1 MNQMKH
7 ILVTNH
13 AAELLAKVESALR
26 DEYEISI
33 LEKEEV
39 EDYVQEEKPDLIL
52 FTIPTDARESMNT
65 LDEIGKRPEFA
76 GTPVVFFAGHEN
88 AWLEQQSIGK
98 GVQDYLLSSM
108 SKELFLHRI
117 SACLELHEL
126 RSQKPYMDKYQDAIS
141 YSFAELVDFRDETT
155 GGHLKNTQRYFY
167 ILWLAAMRSELFQ
180 SVISSEDTKD
190 ILRSVMLH
198 DIGKIGIN
206 DEVLRK
212 SSSLDRK
219 EFEYMKTHTILGK
232 QAFDR
237 IIKETG
243 GTRWLYLARDMA
255 YSHHE
260 RWDGTGYPEG
270 IRGKD
275 IPLYARMLAIADVYD
290 ALTSDRS
297 YKEAFSHQKAMDIIL
312 EEKGRIFDPDMVDLF
327 MSVNEQFEDALN
339 KKQERE

>member
-1 MNQMKH
+1 MKH

-13 AAELLAKVESALR
+13 DAELLVSVVSALQ
-26 DEYEISI
+26 DEYQISI
-33 LEKEEV
+33 FQKEELQ
-39 EDYVQEEKPDLIL
+39 DYVQEEQPDLIL
-52 FTIPTDARESMNT
+52 VTIPIDACESMNT

-88 AWLEQQSIGK
+88 AWLEQQAIEK
-98 GVQDYLLSSM
+98 GVQDYLFSSM
-108 SKELFLHRI
+108 SKELLLHRI
-117 SACLELHEL
+117 STCLELYEL
-126 RSQKPYMDKYQDAIS
+126 RRQKPYMDKYQDAIS

-167 ILWLAAMRSELFQ
+167 ILWQEAMKSDRYKG
-180 SVISSEDTKD
+180 VILSEDTRD

-270 IRGKD
+270 ISGTD

-297 YKEAFSHQKAMDIIL
+297 YKEAFSHQKATDIIL
-312 EEKGRIFDPDMVDLF
+312 EEKGRIFDPDMVELF
-327 MSVNEQFEDALN
+327 MSVNGQFEDALN
-339 KKQERE
+339 KKQEKE

>member
-1 MNQMKH
+1 MNQRKH

-13 AAELLAKVESALR
+13 SAELLATAVSALQ
-26 DEYEISI
+26 DEYEMFI
-33 LEKEEV
+33 LKKEEL
-39 EDYVQEEKPDLIL
+39 EDYVQDMQPDLIL
-52 FTIPTDARESMNT
+52 VTIPIDACESINT
-65 LDEIGKRPEFA
+65 LDEIDKRPEFV

-88 AWLEQQSIGK
+88 ALLEQQAIKK

-108 SKELFLHRI
+108 SKGLLLHRI

-126 RSQKPYMDKYQDAIS
+126 RRQKPYMDKYQDAIS

-167 ILWLAAMRSELFQ
+167 ILWQAAMRSELFK
-180 SVISSEDTKD
+180 SVITSEDTRD

-219 EFEYMKTHTILGK
+219 EFEHMKTHTILGK

-270 IRGKD
+270 IRGND

-297 YKEAFSHQKAMDIIL
+297 YKEAFSHQKATDIIL
-312 EEKGRIFDPDMVDLF
+312 EEKGRIFDPDMVDLY
-327 MSVNEQFEDALN
+327 MSINKQFEDALN